1 MSTHPLIDAIGD
13 LDSPERI
20 KLTSEELGLMSLFQ
34 NISGA
39 TARDCVIDQKMER
52 VIFVV
57 NKGEMGLAIGKA
69 GATIKNIQKV
79 IGKQIEL
86 VEWADDAKQLI
97 INSLNPQLVTEVR
110 VQEKS
115 DGTKTA
121 TVVVEQKKK
130 GAILGKGGRNAE
142 KARLL
147 ARRYFSVETIHIVS
161 PQ

>member
-1 MSTHPLIDAIGD
+1 L
-13 LDSPERI
+13 PERI

-34 NISGA
+34 NVSRA
-39 TARDCVIDQKMER
+39 TARDCIVDSKMDR

-69 GATIKNIQKV
+69 GATIRSIQEM

-86 VEWADDAKQLI
+86 VEWADDAKQFI
-97 INSLNPQLVTEVR
+97 MNALNPQLVGEVR
-110 VQEKS
+110 VTERPDNS
-115 DGTKTA
+115 KTA
-121 TVVVEQKKK
+121 TVVVDQKKK
-130 GAILGKGGRNAE
+130 GAILGKEGRNAE

-147 ARRYFSVETIHIVS
+147 AKRYYGVETIHIVT

>member
-1 MSTHPLIDAIGD
+1 MNGVVLGHLT
-13 LDSPERI
+13 EKI

-39 TARDCVIDQKMER
+39 TARDCIIDSKMER

-69 GATIKNIQKV
+69 GETIKKV
-79 IGKQIEL
+79 QTKIGKPVEL
-86 VEWADDAKQLI
+86 VEWAEDAKQLI
-97 INSLNPQLVTEVR
+97 LNSLNPQYVSEIRVTER
-110 VQEKS
+110 P
-115 DGTKTA
+115 DGTRTA
-121 TVVVEQKKK
+121 TVVVDQKKK
-130 GAILGKGGRNAE
+130 GAILGKAGRNAE

-147 ARRYFSVETIHIVS
+147 AKRYYSVETIHIVT